1 MIENNTRLEIE
12 EIKDMTKKALEGFKT
27 EKTEEL
33 ENKLRFLTVKNRYVR
48 NLSDYEEKK
57 KNDKKNIKE
66 IEKVKTGAKRI
77 KKI

>member
-1 MIENNTRLEIE
+1 
-12 EIKDMTKKALEGFKT
+12 MTEKVLEGFKT

-57 KNDKKNIKE
+57 KQKKM
-66 IEKVKTGAKRI
+66 VRKT
-77 KKI
+77 